1 MGSRGSAPLPRQVT
15 ATVFQPSSLHYVP
28 IHRLVYDEERAWTE
42 ENIDEVAMKHFP
54 GIDRPTALNRPIL
67 FSNWMTKDYLPVER
81 EELECLVDSPHP
93 SCHLTWTVNIVRLH
107 VHSEPCLQ
115 NNNMTQ

>member
-81 EELECLVDSPHP
+81 EESA
-93 SCHLTWTVNIVRLH
+93 S
-107 VHSEPCLQ
+107 
-115 NNNMTQ
+115 